1 MLAEMPLETVEKTE
15 GQQKETEVVLT
26 ANVRGGVELGRHLG
40 VHVDHHLLLLLHG
53 GVAGLHLGGH
63 PRLEGLADDGGA
75 DVDDP
80 LLGRLREVRLVRQV
94 GLDVRVLHG
103 ERGDVLEVQA
113 LVLRHV
119 DRLDVLVADVR
130 LLAGSDVFQE
140 VDGHVVC
147 RTGRV
152 SRTTWKHLPYGGRY
166 TLHSAARKL

>member
-15 GQQKETEVVLT
+15 GQQRETEGVLT

-75 DVDDP
+75 NVDDP

-103 ERGDVLEVQA
+103 ELGDVLEVEA

-119 DRLDVLVADVR
+119 DRLDRPVLHVR
-130 LLAGSDVFQE
+130 LLAGGDVLQE
-140 VDGHVVC
+140 VDGGVVWSME
-147 RTGRV
+147 RV
-152 SRTTWKHLPYGGRY
+152 SRSGGRHLPNGGRY
-166 TLHSAARKL
+166 TSRSCARKV

>member
-1 MLAEMPLETVEKTE
+1 MAEMPLETVEKTE
-15 GQQKETEVVLT
+15 GQQREKEGVLT
-26 ANVRGGVELGRHLG
+26 AYVRGGVELGRHLG

-103 ERGDVLEVQA
+103 ELGDVLEVQA

-130 LLAGSDVFQE
+130 LLAGGDVLQE
-140 VDGHVVC
+140 VNGDVVC
-147 RTGRV
+147 RIQWV
-152 SRTTWKHLPYGGRY
+152 SIPKYGDLPYGGRY
-166 TLHSAARKL
+166 TSHSCARKV

>member
-15 GQQKETEVVLT
+15 GQQRETEGVLT

-75 DVDDP
+75 NVDDP

-103 ERGDVLEVQA
+103 ELGDVLEVQA

-119 DRLDVLVADVR
+119 DRLDRLVAHVR
-130 LLAGSDVFQE
+130 LLAREDVLEE
-140 VDGHVVC
+140 VDRDVVC
-147 RTGRV
+147 KEVEIRMT
-152 SRTTWKHLPYGGRY
+152 
-166 TLHSAARKL
+166 